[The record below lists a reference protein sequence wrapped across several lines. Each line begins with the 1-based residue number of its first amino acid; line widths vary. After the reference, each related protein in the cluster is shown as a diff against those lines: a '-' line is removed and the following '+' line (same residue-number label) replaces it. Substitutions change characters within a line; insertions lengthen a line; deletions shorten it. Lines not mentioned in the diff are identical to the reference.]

1 MPTNYLPVLQLKPYV
16 SYGVTE
22 DDIHSVP
29 KHTAAQLYEE
39 LYYDDV
45 IDKLKNKWDFS
56 HSWDSWADA
65 FSNL

>member
-1 MPTNYLPVLQLKPYV
+1 MSTNYLPVLQLKPYV

-45 IDKLKNKWDFS
+45 IDKLKNK
-56 HSWDSWADA
+56 
-65 FSNL
+65 